1 VAGVRRGRHDYYPF
15 GHEIPRSG
23 QVDEPTVKFTG
34 HQRDAHGLSD
44 YMLGRTCLWPLRRFA
59 SVDPA
64 RDGWNLY
71 AYVGNN
77 PINRVDPDG
86 QIAIVAAAA
95 VAWAVVEV
103 ALSISDAYDVVST
116 WADPEASLATKAG
129 TTILA
134 GAGLILPGGAYSKAD
149 DGIRAVANVV
159 EEGTQ
164 AAAKKIDDVV
174 SGGAVQSIE
183 QRASDL
189 VTRNGGK
196 NRVSVQTPHGRV
208 NIDLQGRSHG
218 GVDTPHVA
226 TLQNNVI
233 PSGPRAGQVGS
244 RSQVGP
250 VRPATSADL
259 RIVDR
264 LLNSRGQ

>member
-1 VAGVRRGRHDYYPF
+1 
-15 GHEIPRSG
+15 
-23 QVDEPTVKFTG
+23 
-34 HQRDAHGLSD
+34 
-44 YMLGRTCLWPLRRFA
+44 
-59 SVDPA
+59 
-64 RDGWNLY
+64 LY

-134 GAGLILPGGAYSKAD
+134 GAGLILPGGGYSKAD

-174 SGGAVQSIE
+174 QGATGLKNASGNLDDAAQAART
-183 QRASDL
+183 QRHNTPNLTQHA
-189 VTRNGGK
+189 RQRMAQRG
-196 NRVSVQTPHGRV
+196 VSVERVQEGIDKGTRTVGQGPAVRFDIPASGSASGRALRV
-208 NIDLQGRSHG
+208 IQDVR
-218 GVDTPHVA
+218 T
-226 TLQNNVI
+226 NNVVTI
-233 PSGPRAGQVGS
+233 IDKGSGK
-244 RSQVGP
+244 
-250 VRPATSADL
+250 
-259 RIVDR
+259 
-264 LLNSRGQ
+264 